1 MANLD
6 LIPQGQVVV
15 ASTCY
20 VSFLIP
26 ATTKTAKY
34 MQKKI
39 KNSFISNSDV
49 QRANIGNA
57 AFCIQKR
64 VF

>member
-1 MANLD
+1 
-6 LIPQGQVVV
+6 
-15 ASTCY
+15 
-20 VSFLIP
+20 
-26 ATTKTAKY
+26 

-57 AFCIQKR
+57 AFCIYLPVGGCNYARSLIREDYLTDGK
-64 VF
+64 V